1 LNPNVFKMLGGKD
14 GKLTEDELRKTL
26 PSNTYD
32 VTTTDRKKDD
42 VLEELKKIF
51 ESRLVLRKKIDYTLA
66 QNSPLPEIGPNAV
79 AAANGMTK
87 IAPAMEKNSRYMD
100 TLSDYDDGVLFVLK
114 DVSPATTRE
123 EMQQRIREMRYQPDT
138 PTDLRLN
145 RSEVI
150 GLPQGGEAGE
160 GEKADQAFTSFAILV
175 QPDDI
180 DKVKQSP
187 KNWDE
192 FAVGERDLLEHAL
205 HREGTIPTI
214 NFDASIAGQTK
225 WSAIMALIIGWAVI
239 ILYLWVR
246 FGQLSWGLGAVI
258 CLIHDVTIMVGLVAI
273 SGWLFEHMG
282 WLSKALLIEP
292 FKLDLMMITALLTII
307 GYSVSDTI
315 VVFDRIRE
323 NRGKLVHLNEHVINS
338 SINQTLARTLITSG
352 TVFAVV
358 FIMYVWGGPGIH
370 SFNYAL
376 LAGVFFGTY
385 SSIAVASPILLGF
398 KGAVIRHFEDKPVQ
412 PTAPV
417 GK

>member
-1 LNPNVFKMLGGKD
+1 
-14 GKLTEDELRKTL
+14 
-26 PSNTYD
+26 
-32 VTTTDRKKDD
+32 
-42 VLEELKKIF
+42 
-51 ESRLVLRKKIDYTLA
+51 
-66 QNSPLPEIGPNAV
+66 
-79 AAANGMTK
+79 
-87 IAPAMEKNSRYMD
+87 
-100 TLSDYDDGVLFVLK
+100 
-114 DVSPATTRE
+114 
-123 EMQQRIREMRYQPDT
+123 
-138 PTDLRLN
+138 
-145 RSEVI
+145 VI

>member
-1 LNPNVFKMLGGKD
+1 
-14 GKLTEDELRKTL
+14 
-26 PSNTYD
+26 
-32 VTTTDRKKDD
+32 
-42 VLEELKKIF
+42 
-51 ESRLVLRKKIDYTLA
+51 
-66 QNSPLPEIGPNAV
+66 
-79 AAANGMTK
+79 
-87 IAPAMEKNSRYMD
+87 
-100 TLSDYDDGVLFVLK
+100 
-114 DVSPATTRE
+114 
-123 EMQQRIREMRYQPDT
+123 MRYQPDT
-138 PTDLRLN
+138 STDLRLN

-150 GLPQGGEAGE
+150 GLSKNGEAGE
-160 GEKADQAFTSFAILV
+160 GEKADQTFTSLAILV
-175 QPDDI
+175 QPDDLA
-180 DKVKQSP
+180 KVERTQGD
-187 KNWDE
+187 WDT
-192 FAVGERDLLEHAL
+192 FANGERGLLENAL

-225 WSAIMALIIGWAVI
+225 WSAIMALVIGWAVI

-273 SGWLFEHMG
+273 SGWLTANVP
-282 WLSKALLIEP
+282 WISSKLMIEP
-292 FKLDLMMITALLTII
+292 FKIDLMMITALLTII

-323 NRGKLVHLNEHVINS
+323 NRGKLVHLNEHVINN

-398 KGAVIRHFEDKPVQ
+398 KGAVLRHFDETPKPPPL
-412 PTAPV
+412 PTAQV